1 MVTQLLVS
9 ETYIRENTVFSKNV
23 DAQDIA
29 NNIGVAQD
37 MFLEPILGTT
47 FYDALQLSYSAQTLT
62 ANETTLMMY
71 IKPMLAYKAAEMT
84 LPFLTYNIK
93 NKGPQVSFGDNSA
106 QVDNTVML
114 YLKKE
119 IENRAE
125 WYAAR
130 LEKYLVLNGSLFP
143 LYVAASS
150 NQNIN
155 PDHASGYDSGFGL
168 YDNYNCGNRCG
179 SSFNGFWNRSSF

>member
-1 MVTQLLVS
+1 MTTVLLVS
-9 ETYIRENTVFSKNV
+9 ETYIRESTPFNQNLDV
-23 DAQDIA
+23 QDIV
-29 NNIGVAQD
+29 NNIGIAQE
-37 MFLEPILGTT
+37 MNLEPVLGTA
-47 FYDALQLSYSAQTLT
+47 FYDYIQTVYSAQTLS
-62 ANETTLMMY
+62 ANETTLMLY
-71 IKPMLAYKAAEMT
+71 IKPFVTYSAAELS
-84 LPFLTYNIK
+84 LPFIHYRIK
-93 NKGPQVSFGDNSA
+93 NKGISTQTGDFSAPADNS
-106 QVDNTVML
+106 VMF

-119 IENRAE
+119 LINRKE